1 MKLKINKMKL
11 KKVYKILQNASA
23 VVVSHDWDHVCHTDL
38 YNLKDINENKF
49 LILRVFN
56 SSEDREFFAEFTE
69 GDNQEVKVVGS
80 SMFLIDSNKEEMQ
93 ISILIPQNLEE
104 SLDENC
110 EQK

>member
-1 MKLKINKMKL
+1 MNL

-104 SLDENC
+104 LRDENC